1 MTGSSI
7 AESAEADLVT
17 IVDQRRAEGLS
28 VAAACR
34 EAGISTSTYYRR
46 RRTGASHG
54 TLHSAPLADLAVDT
68 VSLQE
73 EPPVTVGL
81 LSGAEDRSWPFTAR
95 APFYWDQVF
104 SDELSDSFVRR
115 EFGRGPSKAR
125 AQRALT
131 ALATPDLIGRLPA
144 IAQRVR
150 GYLPKGVG
158 NGAAPLAGAVF
169 FALIAAAAVL
179 TVSVAA
185 DPAAWINPAQTRIA
199 DTATAT
205 LNP

>member
-7 AESAEADLVT
+7 AENAEADLVG

-34 EAGISTSTYYRR
+34 AAGISTSTYYRR
-46 RRTGASHG
+46 RRSGAPHG
-54 TLHSAPLADLAVDT
+54 APLADLAVDT
-68 VSLQE
+68 VSLRE
-73 EPPVTVGL
+73 EPPATVGL

-115 EFGRGPSKAR
+115 EFGRGPAKAR
-125 AQRALT
+125 APRALT
-131 ALATPDLIGRLPA
+131 ALAAPGLMGRLPA
-144 IAQRVR
+144 MAQRLR

-158 NGAAPLAGAVF
+158 NGAAPLVGALF

-199 DTATAT
+199 DTSPPP